1 MMVQAVCL
9 PSSWKMLVIPIFL
22 PIIPFIVLRFMP
34 RIGYRGHPAD
44 ESGIQSLFATDL
56 FLCFQYVV
64 KTIEAEVPVVNKPRR
79 ACLYV

>member
-34 RIGYRGHPAD
+34 RKGYRGHPAD

-56 FLCFQYVV
+56 FLCFQIVV

>member
-1 MMVQAVCL
+1 
-9 PSSWKMLVIPIFL
+9 
-22 PIIPFIVLRFMP
+22 MP

-64 KTIEAEVPVVNKPRR
+64 KTLEAEVPVVNKPRR
-79 ACLYV
+79 ACLYVWFTCFMQANLFIFIRAVFQEPVLKTGFVDSW

>member
-1 MMVQAVCL
+1 
-9 PSSWKMLVIPIFL
+9 
-22 PIIPFIVLRFMP
+22 MP

-64 KTIEAEVPVVNKPRR
+64 KTIEAEVPVVTNLEGPVYMYDLLALSKQTFLFLSELFSKNQLLKR
-79 ACLYV
+79 VIVDS

>member
-1 MMVQAVCL
+1 
-9 PSSWKMLVIPIFL
+9 
-22 PIIPFIVLRFMP
+22 VLRFMP

-56 FLCFQYVV
+56 FLCFQIVFR
-64 KTIEAEVPVVNKPRR
+64 TIEAEVPVVNKPRR